1 MNAKKSLQLKLI
13 QNFSYR
19 KEKLS
24 VPLRNK
30 DYYLFNLLNKK
41 TKEKDDYLKLS
52 IKENNKKPVKKV
64 KKIMKLNEL
73 NINSCF
79 EKIELGNKNQDG
91 SFKNTDNNMK
101 YVLIKNNKKFIR
113 NNSSHFILRDKA
125 DKFET
130 SNKIK
135 NPLIITS
142 FKKINGNNNTKNKL
156 KNKSNKLKLLKNS
169 FAHKI
174 FNYNEIKQL
183 DENYFISNSIKI
195 DYSKLKKNEGTQ
207 INLDHIKF
215 KKHKNITNISRNKYC
230 SPNSIRFKREFKKF
244 KSLDNNGYI

>member
-41 TKEKDDYLKLS
+41 TKEKNDYLKLS

-91 SFKNTDNNMK
+91 SFKILK
-101 YVLIKNNKKFIR
+101 Y
-113 NNSSHFILRDKA
+113 
-125 DKFET
+125 
-130 SNKIK
+130 
-135 NPLIITS
+135 
-142 FKKINGNNNTKNKL
+142 
-156 KNKSNKLKLLKNS
+156 
-169 FAHKI
+169 
-174 FNYNEIKQL
+174 
-183 DENYFISNSIKI
+183 
-195 DYSKLKKNEGTQ
+195 
-207 INLDHIKF
+207 
-215 KKHKNITNISRNKYC
+215 
-230 SPNSIRFKREFKKF
+230 
-244 KSLDNNGYI
+244 